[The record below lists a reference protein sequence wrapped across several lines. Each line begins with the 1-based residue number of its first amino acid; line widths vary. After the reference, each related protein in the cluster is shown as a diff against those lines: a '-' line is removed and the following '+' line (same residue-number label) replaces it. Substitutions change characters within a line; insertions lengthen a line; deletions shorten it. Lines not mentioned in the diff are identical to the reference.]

1 MDITAVPP
9 GFAPK
14 GAHLWDSSKSLP
26 LITGASVAAYSQG
39 ARLLWGTLLT
49 ASNKALA
56 GNGAARSALLVVQ
69 ADCSGASYPQRD
81 PHRLAPPAGS
91 LKADKCLT

>member
-26 LITGASVAAYSQG
+26 LITGASVAAYSQS
-39 ARLLWGTLLT
+39 APRPLWGTLLQCQPPDC
-49 ASNKALA
+49 
-56 GNGAARSALLVVQ
+56 RS
-69 ADCSGASYPQRD
+69 
-81 PHRLAPPAGS
+81 RLAPPAGS
-91 LKADKCLT
+91 LKADKRLT

>member
-39 ARLLWGTLLT
+39 ARLLWGTLLQCQPPDR
-49 ASNKALA
+49 
-56 GNGAARSALLVVQ
+56 RS
-69 ADCSGASYPQRD
+69 
-81 PHRLAPPAGS
+81 RLAPPAGS